1 MYDYFIVYLQLS
13 IITILLHYYYY
24 IIPTAGPPN
33 TAMALQ
39 VSLLPPVPPGLP
51 PPQPRG
57 RGARLGRRGVRD
69 PGGAVG
75 VGVGER
81 KPGALADGS
90 GWAKPKGLVVI

>member
-1 MYDYFIVYLQLS
+1 M
-13 IITILLHYYYY
+13 
-24 IIPTAGPPN
+24 
-33 TAMALQ
+33 AMALQ

-57 RGARLGRRGVRD
+57 RGARLGRRRVRY
-69 PGGAVG
+69 PGGAVS

-90 GWAKPKGLVVI
+90 CWAKPNKGAVVI